1 MAGIVQVRPNQRSA
15 NTAQTPG
22 MVRQSGIA
30 PDVCG
35 SKGLWV
41 GFVSTPPS
49 AASGAHHHG
58 DAESAIYILRGR
70 VRFYYG
76 DKLEKS
82 LVAEPGDFIYV
93 PPQAVHVEE
102 NLSDSEPVEF
112 IVARN
117 AAEILVVN
125 VPDPRSSG

>member
-1 MAGIVQVRPNQRSA
+1 MNEVKLIKPDQWSA

-22 MVRQSGIA
+22 MIRQAAIA

-41 GFVSTPPS
+41 GFVSTPP
-49 AASGAHHHG
+49 ATASGAHHHG
-58 DAESAIYILRGR
+58 AAESAIYMLRGR
-70 VRFYYG
+70 IRFFYG
-76 DKLEKS
+76 EKLEHS
-82 LVAEPGDFIYV
+82 LVAGPGDFIYV
-93 PPQAVHVEE
+93 PPDAVHIEE

-117 AAEILVVN
+117 SSDILVVN
-125 VPDPRSSG
+125 VPDPRS

>member
-1 MAGIVQVRPNQRSA
+1 MNEVRLVKPDQWSA

-22 MVRQSGIA
+22 MIRQAAIA

-41 GFVSTPPS
+41 GFVSTPP
-49 AASGAHHHG
+49 ATTSGAHHHG
-58 DAESAIYILRGR
+58 AAESAIYMLRGR
-70 VRFYYG
+70 IRFFYG
-76 DKLEKS
+76 EKLEHS
-82 LVAEPGDFIYV
+82 LVAGPGDFIYV
-93 PPQAVHVEE
+93 PPDAVHIEE

-117 AAEILVVN
+117 SGDILVVN
-125 VPDPRSSG
+125 VPDPRS